1 MLENVFLNTDFD
13 FVYNIIYI
21 SEKCTTHM
29 HGREYIPDYISL
41 LELKLL
47 LRLHVSG
54 ENISFSISVSLSCN

>member
-47 LRLHVSG
+47 LRYDCMYQGKTFLFQYLFH
-54 ENISFSISVSLSCN
+54 